1 MKEQDTKNL
10 EQQQERLALM
20 RARVNAAK
28 IAYLHRAPFESK
40 TEVSYEDL
48 KTIAQDYIHASY
60 DYQKLKY
67 GSVKVRISVP
77 KLLRR

>member
-1 MKEQDTKNL
+1 MKEQDAKNL

-48 KTIAQDYIHASY
+48 KTIAQEYINASY
-60 DYQKLKY
+60 EYQKLKY

>member
-1 MKEQDTKNL
+1 MDTSNEQRL
-10 EQQQERLALM
+10 QELQAQLERL

-28 IAYLHRAPFESK
+28 IAYLNRTPFDEMV
-40 TEVSYEDL
+40 EVSYDDL
-48 KTIAQDYIHASY
+48 SSVAKEYINASY

-67 GSVKVRISVP
+67 GSVKLRISVA